1 MSLPFPT
8 AVDHDS
14 QGRVL
19 LVEDDPDAALFFAH
33 VLARRGGFDVTP
45 TADPA
50 TALDLVARG
59 PWDLVVTDYD
69 LPGMTGL
76 ALLAAIRVTDPAL
89 PVLLVTAREPLPVP
103 TRMLSPDA
111 LLAKPVHSAELVATA
126 AALIARLP
134 GGHQELLRHR
144 METGPREIRS

>member
-1 MSLPFPT
+1 VSTPFPT
-8 AVDHDS
+8 AIDRHS

-19 LVEDDPDAALFFAH
+19 LVEDDPDAALFFTH
-33 VLARRGGFDVTP
+33 VLARRGGFDVTS

-50 TALDLVARG
+50 AALDLVTRG

-76 ALLAAIRVTDPAL
+76 ALLAAIRVADPVL
-89 PVLLVTAREPLPVP
+89 PVLLVTASEQVRVP
-103 TRMLSPDA
+103 MRMLSPDA

-126 AALIARLP
+126 AALIAR
-134 GGHQELLRHR
+134 
-144 METGPREIRS
+144 